1 MNMRKRIGVVAVV
14 GLIAT
19 LAVPAVASAGLL
31 FTGTADTCDTDPTQ
45 AFQQWGDT
53 ASYALV
59 GGGAFE
65 SGDPGWTLSG
75 GAKLAS
81 GNEPYYLEGRGDS
94 RSLLVPAGGTALSP
108 TSCFAFGDWHLRFVA
123 RNAGTTKGS
132 LQVDVVVRSLLGIL
146 SVLDGGTVSPSGT
159 WAPSSRVS
167 ALVSNL
173 GGLLPTRAVAVRLHA
188 TGTAYQVDDV
198 YLDPWKS
205 N

>member
-1 MNMRKRIGVVAVV
+1 MSKRFGVVAIV
-14 GLIAT
+14 GILVT
-19 LAVPAVASAGLL
+19 LAVPATSGAGLL
-31 FTGTADTCDTDPTQ
+31 FTGAAETCDNDPTQ
-45 AFQQWGDT
+45 AFSRWGDG
-53 ASYALV
+53 AQYALV

-75 GAKLAS
+75 GAKLVA
-81 GNEPYYLEGRGDS
+81 GNEPYYLEARGDS
-94 RSLLVPAGGTALSP
+94 RSLLIPAGATAISP

-123 RNAGTTKGS
+123 RNAGSAKGS
-132 LQVDVVVRSLLGIL
+132 LKVDVVVRSLLGVL
-146 SVLDGGTVSPSGT
+146 SILDGGTVTPSGT

-167 ALVSNL
+167 ALLSNV
-173 GGLLPTRAVAVRLHA
+173 GGLLPTRAVAVRLRA

>member
-1 MNMRKRIGVVAVV
+1 MRKRVGVVAIV
-14 GLIAT
+14 GLLVA
-19 LAVPAVASAGLL
+19 LAVPATSGAGLL

-45 AFQQWGDT
+45 AFGQWGDT

-75 GAKLAS
+75 GSKVVT

-94 RSLLVPAGGTALSP
+94 RSLVVPAGGTALSP

-123 RNAGTTKGS
+123 RNAGGGRGS
-132 LQVDVVVRSLLGIL
+132 LDVDVVVRSLLGVL
-146 SVLDGGTVSPSGT
+146 GVLDGGTVSPDGT

-167 ALVSNL
+167 ALVSNV

-188 TGTAYQVDDV
+188 NGTAFQVDDV

>member
-1 MNMRKRIGVVAVV
+1 VSKRFGVVAIV
-14 GLIAT
+14 GVLVA
-19 LAVPAVASAGLL
+19 LAVPAVSGAGLL
-31 FTGTADTCDTDPTQ
+31 FTGAAQTCDTDPTK
-45 AFQQWGDT
+45 AFAQWGDG

-167 ALVSNL
+167 ALLSNL
-173 GGLLPTRAVAVRLHA
+173 GGLLPTRAVAVRLRA